1 MKTLKITILS
11 LVLSIPSILLSQN
24 NNVIKVMRYKSDTST
39 TPYEITYYVSKDTLN
54 GVIYRPQK
62 KLTDT
67 IVKSK
72 LPVKTKLAKRRNKK
86 KSDA

>member
-11 LVLSIPSILLSQN
+11 LVLSIPSILLSQS

-39 TPYEITYYVSKDTLN
+39 VPYETTYYVAKDTLN

-62 KLTDT
+62 NLSDT
-67 IVKSK
+67 V
-72 LPVKTKLAKRRNKK
+72 VKTKRPNKTKIVKRRNKR
-86 KSDA
+86 KSDV

>member
-11 LVLSIPSILLSQN
+11 LVLSIPSILLSQS

-39 TPYEITYYVSKDTLN
+39 TPYEITYYVAKDTLN

>member
-1 MKTLKITILS
+1 
-11 LVLSIPSILLSQN
+11 VA
-24 NNVIKVMRYKSDTST
+24 
-39 TPYEITYYVSKDTLN
+39 KDTLN